1 METQLSQKPPFGAV
15 ASREPAGWVRFLH
28 KVLKFLHDFWRMHPL
43 GAIGAVIVAVLILVA
58 AFAPWLAPFGPKFT
72 GFDARIPPGDL
83 HWFGTDHLG
92 RDIFS
97 RVVWGSRLSL
107 YVGLVSVGVGVTFG
121 ALWGIV
127 TAYVGGVWDVVTQR
141 IVDVMMGFPPIILA
155 LGLMAALGV
164 SVDNV
169 VLALVV
175 LLTPSAARTMRAT
188 VLSLKEMT
196 YVESA
201 RAVGSSSMRVIF
213 RHLVPN
219 CLGTYIVLFTVNVA
233 YAIVVE
239 AALSF
244 LGLGSP
250 PDEPSW
256 GGMLYA
262 AIEDLERAPYIALF
276 PGVAICLVVFGLN
289 LLGDAIRD
297 MTDAKMRGRIGDE

>member
-1 METQLSQKPPFGAV
+1 MQDQATDFDTLAAAV
-15 ASREPAGWVRFLH
+15 RPEQGRAMRL
-28 KVLKFLHDFWRMHPL
+28 LKIFVSEHPL
-43 GAIGAVIVAVLILVA
+43 GAIGAVIVLFLIVVA
-58 AFAPWLAPFGPKFT
+58 AFAPWIAPYGPKVTDFEA
-72 GFDARIPPGDL
+72 FLPPGDV

-97 RVVWGSRLSL
+97 RVVWGSQLSL
-107 YVGLVSVGVGVTFG
+107 YVGLTSVGIGVTIG
-121 ALWGIV
+121 ALWGIG
-127 TAYVGGVWDVVTQR
+127 TAYLGGTIDVVTQR
-141 IVDVMMGFPPIILA
+141 VVDVLMGFPPIILA
-155 LGLMAALGV
+155 LGLMAVLGQ
-164 SVDNV
+164 SVNNV
-169 VLALVV
+169 VIALVI
-175 LLTPSAARTMRAT
+175 LLSPSAARTMRSS
-188 VLSLKEMT
+188 VLSLKEMA

-201 RAVGSSSMRVIF
+201 RALGASTLRVVF

-256 GGMLYA
+256 GGMLTA
-262 AIEDLERAPYIALF
+262 ATASLERAPWIAFF
-276 PGVAICLVVFGLN
+276 PGAAISLVVFGLN

-297 MTDAKMRGRIGDE
+297 MTDAKMRGSSDQS

>member
-1 METQLSQKPPFGAV
+1 MQDKVTEFDTLAAAWAEESRAV
-15 ASREPAGWVRFLH
+15 RLL
-28 KVLKFLHDFWRMHPL
+28 KVFVSEHPL
-43 GAIGAVIVAVLILVA
+43 GAIGAVIVLFLILVA
-58 AFAPWLAPFGPKFT
+58 MFAPWIAPYGPKVT
-72 GFDARIPPGDL
+72 DFDAFLPPNDQ

-97 RVVWGSRLSL
+97 RVVWGSQLSL
-107 YVGLVSVGVGVTFG
+107 YVGLTSVGVGVTLG
-121 ALWGIV
+121 ALWGIG
-127 TAYVGGVWDVVTQR
+127 TAYVGGTIDVITQR
-141 IVDVMMGFPPIILA
+141 VVDVLMGFPPIILA
-155 LGLMAALGV
+155 LGLMAVLGQ

-169 VLALVV
+169 VIALVI
-175 LLTPSAARTMRAT
+175 LLTPSAARTMRSS
-188 VLSLKEMT
+188 VLSLKEMA

-201 RAVGSSSMRVIF
+201 RALGASTLRVVF

-256 GGMLYA
+256 GGMLTA
-262 AIEDLERAPYIALF
+262 ATASLERAPWIAFF
-276 PGVAICLVVFGLN
+276 PGAAICLVVFGLN

-297 MTDAKMRGRIGDE
+297 MTDAKMRGRADLG

>member
-1 METQLSQKPPFGAV
+1 MQDHATDFDTLATAPAEE
-15 ASREPAGWVRFLH
+15 SRWLRTL
-28 KVLKFLHDFWRMHPL
+28 KVFVSEHPL
-43 GAIGAVIVAVLILVA
+43 GAIGAVIVLFLILVA
-58 AFAPWLAPFGPKFT
+58 IFAPWIAPYGPKVT
-72 GFDARIPPGDL
+72 DFDAFLPPSDA

-97 RVVWGSRLSL
+97 RVVWGSQLSL
-107 YVGLVSVGVGVTFG
+107 YVGITSVGVGVTIG
-121 ALWGIV
+121 ALWGIG
-127 TAYVGGVWDVVTQR
+127 TAYLGGTIDVVTQR
-141 IVDVMMGFPPIILA
+141 IVDVLMGFPPIILA
-155 LGLMAALGV
+155 LGLMAALGQ
-164 SVDNV
+164 SVNNV
-169 VLALVV
+169 IIALVI
-175 LLTPSAARTMRAT
+175 LLSPSAARTMRSS
-188 VLSLKEMT
+188 VLSLKEMA

-201 RAVGSSSMRVIF
+201 RALGASTMRVVF

-256 GGMLYA
+256 GGMLTA
-262 AIEDLERAPYIALF
+262 ATASLERAPWIAFF
-276 PGVAICLVVFGLN
+276 PGAAISLVVFGLN

-297 MTDAKMRGRIGDE
+297 MTDAKMRGRSDQG

>member
-1 METQLSQKPPFGAV
+1 MQDKVTEFDTLAAAWAEESRAV
-15 ASREPAGWVRFLH
+15 RLL
-28 KVLKFLHDFWRMHPL
+28 KVFVSEHPL
-43 GAIGAVIVAVLILVA
+43 GAIGAVIVLFLILVA
-58 AFAPWLAPFGPKFT
+58 IFAPWIAPYGPKVT
-72 GFDARIPPGDL
+72 DFDAFLPPNDQ

-97 RVVWGSRLSL
+97 RVVWGSQLSL
-107 YVGLVSVGVGVTFG
+107 YVGLTSVGVGVTLG
-121 ALWGIV
+121 ALWGIG
-127 TAYVGGVWDVVTQR
+127 TAYVGGTIDVVTQR
-141 IVDVMMGFPPIILA
+141 VVDVLMGFPPIILA
-155 LGLMAALGV
+155 LGLMAVLGQ
-164 SVDNV
+164 SVNNV
-169 VLALVV
+169 VIALVI
-175 LLTPSAARTMRAT
+175 LLTPSAARTMRSS
-188 VLSLKEMT
+188 VLSLKEMA

-201 RAVGSSSMRVIF
+201 RALGASTLRVVF

-256 GGMLYA
+256 GGMLTA
-262 AIEDLERAPYIALF
+262 ATATLERAPWIAFF
-276 PGVAICLVVFGLN
+276 PGAAICLVVFGLN

-297 MTDAKMRGRIGDE
+297 MTDAKMRGRADLG

>member
-1 METQLSQKPPFGAV
+1 MQDQVTDFESLST
-15 ASREPAGWVRFLH
+15 EAGEENRFVSFL
-28 KVLKFLHDFWRMHPL
+28 KVFVSEHPL
-43 GAIGAVIVAVLILVA
+43 GAIGAVIVLFLIMVA
-58 AFAPWLAPFGPKFT
+58 IFAPWIAPYGPKVTDFEA
-72 GFDARIPPGDL
+72 FMPPSDQ

-97 RVVWGSRLSL
+97 RVVWGSQLSL
-107 YVGLVSVGVGVTFG
+107 YVGLTSVGVGVTIG
-121 ALWGIV
+121 ALWGIG
-127 TAYVGGVWDVVTQR
+127 TAYLGGTIDVVTQR
-141 IVDVMMGFPPIILA
+141 VVDVLMGFPPIILA
-155 LGLMAALGV
+155 LGLMAVLGQ
-164 SVDNV
+164 SVNNV
-169 VLALVV
+169 IIALVI
-175 LLTPSAARTMRAT
+175 LLSPSAARTMRSS
-188 VLSLKEMT
+188 VLSLKEMA

-201 RAVGSSSMRVIF
+201 RALGASTMRVVF

-256 GGMLYA
+256 GGMLTA
-262 AIEDLERAPYIALF
+262 ATESLERAPWIAFF
-276 PGVAICLVVFGLN
+276 PGAAISLVVFGLN

-297 MTDAKMRGRIGDE
+297 MTDAKMRGRTDQG

>member
-1 METQLSQKPPFGAV
+1 MQDKVTEFDTLAAAWAEESRAV
-15 ASREPAGWVRFLH
+15 RLL
-28 KVLKFLHDFWRMHPL
+28 KVFVSEHPL
-43 GAIGAVIVAVLILVA
+43 GAIGAVIVLFLILVA
-58 AFAPWLAPFGPKFT
+58 MFAPWIAPYGPKVT
-72 GFDARIPPGDL
+72 DFDAFLPPNDQ

-97 RVVWGSRLSL
+97 RVVWGSQLSL
-107 YVGLVSVGVGVTFG
+107 YVGLTSVGVGVTLG
-121 ALWGIV
+121 ALWGIG
-127 TAYVGGVWDVVTQR
+127 TAYVGGTIDVITQR
-141 IVDVMMGFPPIILA
+141 VVDVLMGFPPIILA
-155 LGLMAALGV
+155 LGLMAVLGQ
-164 SVDNV
+164 SVNNV
-169 VLALVV
+169 VIALVI
-175 LLTPSAARTMRAT
+175 LLTPSAARTMRSS
-188 VLSLKEMT
+188 VLSLKEMA

-201 RAVGSSSMRVIF
+201 RALGASTLRVVF

-256 GGMLYA
+256 GGMLTA
-262 AIEDLERAPYIALF
+262 ATASLERAPWIAFF
-276 PGVAICLVVFGLN
+276 PGAAISLVVFGLN

-297 MTDAKMRGRIGDE
+297 MTDAKMRGRTDQA

>member
-1 METQLSQKPPFGAV
+1 MQDKVTEFDTLAAAWAEESRAV
-15 ASREPAGWVRFLH
+15 RLL
-28 KVLKFLHDFWRMHPL
+28 KVFVSEHPL
-43 GAIGAVIVAVLILVA
+43 GAIGAVIVLFLILVA
-58 AFAPWLAPFGPKFT
+58 MFAPWIAPYGPKVT
-72 GFDARIPPGDL
+72 DFDAFLPPNDQ

-97 RVVWGSRLSL
+97 RVVWGSQLSL
-107 YVGLVSVGVGVTFG
+107 YVGLTSVGVGVTLG
-121 ALWGIV
+121 ALWGIG
-127 TAYVGGVWDVVTQR
+127 TAYVGGTIDVVTQR
-141 IVDVMMGFPPIILA
+141 VVDVLMGFPPIILA
-155 LGLMAALGV
+155 LGLMAVLGQ
-164 SVDNV
+164 SVNNV
-169 VLALVV
+169 VIALVI
-175 LLTPSAARTMRAT
+175 LLTPSAARTMRSS
-188 VLSLKEMT
+188 VLSLKEMA

-201 RAVGSSSMRVIF
+201 RALGASTLRVVF

-256 GGMLYA
+256 GGMLTA
-262 AIEDLERAPYIALF
+262 ATATLERAPWIAFF
-276 PGVAICLVVFGLN
+276 PGAAICLVVFGLN

-297 MTDAKMRGRIGDE
+297 MTDAKMRGRADLG

>member
-1 METQLSQKPPFGAV
+1 ME
-15 ASREPAGWVRFLH
+15 EPAITTDDALALTAAHGESRRVRTL
-28 KVLKFLHDFWRMHPL
+28 KVFFGDHPL
-43 GAIGAVIVAVLILVA
+43 GAIGAVIVAALIIVA
-58 AFAPWLAPFGPKFT
+58 IFASWIAPYGPKVT
-72 GFDARIPPGDL
+72 DFDAFLSPGDA

-97 RVVWGSRLSL
+97 RVVWGSQLSL
-107 YVGLVSVGVGVTFG
+107 YVGLTSVGVGVTLG
-121 ALWGIV
+121 ALWGI
-127 TAYVGGVWDVVTQR
+127 TSAYLGGAIDVITQR
-141 IVDVMMGFPPIILA
+141 IVDVLMGFPPIILA
-155 LGLMAALGV
+155 LSMMAMLGQ
-164 SVDNV
+164 SVNNV
-169 VLALVV
+169 IITLVI
-175 LLTPSAARTMRAT
+175 LLSPSAARTMRSS
-188 VLSLKEMT
+188 VLSLKELT

-201 RAVGSSSMRVIF
+201 RAVGSSTARVVF

-256 GGMLYA
+256 GGMLTA
-262 AIEDLERAPYIALF
+262 ATATLERAPWIAFF
-276 PGVAICLVVFGLN
+276 PGLAICLVVFGLN

-297 MTDAKMRGRIGDE
+297 MTDAKMRGSTSQE

>member
-1 METQLSQKPPFGAV
+1 MQDHVTEFDTLTA
-15 ASREPAGWVRFLH
+15 AAAEESRFVRL
-28 KVLKFLHDFWRMHPL
+28 LKMFVTEHPL
-43 GAIGAVIVAVLILVA
+43 GAIGAVIVLFLILVA
-58 AFAPWLAPFGPKFT
+58 IFAPWIAPYGPKVTDFEA
-72 GFDARIPPGDL
+72 FLPPGDR

-97 RVVWGSRLSL
+97 RVVWGSQLSL
-107 YVGLVSVGVGVTFG
+107 YVGLTSVGVGVTIG

-127 TAYVGGVWDVVTQR
+127 TAYLGGTIDVVTQR
-141 IVDVMMGFPPIILA
+141 VVDVLMGFPPIILA
-155 LGLMAALGV
+155 LGLMAALGQ
-164 SVDNV
+164 SVNNV
-169 VLALVV
+169 IIALVI
-175 LLTPSAARTMRAT
+175 LLSPSAARTMRSS
-188 VLSLKEMT
+188 VLSLKEMA

-201 RAVGSSSMRVIF
+201 RALGASTWRVVF

-256 GGMLYA
+256 GGMLTA
-262 AIEDLERAPYIALF
+262 ATASLERAPWIAFF
-276 PGVAICLVVFGLN
+276 PGAAISLVVFGLN

-297 MTDAKMRGRIGDE
+297 MTDAKMRGRTDQG

>member
-1 METQLSQKPPFGAV
+1 MQDQVTDFESLST
-15 ASREPAGWVRFLH
+15 EAGEENRFVSFL
-28 KVLKFLHDFWRMHPL
+28 KVFVSEHPL
-43 GAIGAVIVAVLILVA
+43 GAIGAVIVLFLIMVA
-58 AFAPWLAPFGPKFT
+58 IFAPWIAPYGPKVTDFEA
-72 GFDARIPPGDL
+72 FLPPNDQ

-97 RVVWGSRLSL
+97 RVVWGSQLSL
-107 YVGLVSVGVGVTFG
+107 YVGLTSVGVGVTIG
-121 ALWGIV
+121 ALWGIG
-127 TAYVGGVWDVVTQR
+127 TAYLGGTIDVVTQR
-141 IVDVMMGFPPIILA
+141 VVDVLMGFPPIILA
-155 LGLMAALGV
+155 LGLMAVLGQ
-164 SVDNV
+164 SVNNV
-169 VLALVV
+169 IIALVI
-175 LLTPSAARTMRAT
+175 LLSPSAARTMRSS
-188 VLSLKEMT
+188 VLSLKEMA

-201 RAVGSSSMRVIF
+201 RALGASTMRVVF

-256 GGMLYA
+256 GGMLTA
-262 AIEDLERAPYIALF
+262 ATASLERAPWIAFF
-276 PGVAICLVVFGLN
+276 PGAAISLVVFGLN

-297 MTDAKMRGRIGDE
+297 MTDAKMRGRTDQG

>member
-1 METQLSQKPPFGAV
+1 MQDQVTEFDTLAAAADEENRLVG
-15 ASREPAGWVRFLH
+15 FL
-28 KVLKFLHDFWRMHPL
+28 KVFVKEHPL
-43 GAIGAVIVAVLILVA
+43 GAIGAVIVLFLVLVA
-58 AFAPWLAPFGPKFT
+58 MFAPWIAPYGPKVTDFEA
-72 GFDARIPPGDL
+72 FLPPNDQ

-97 RVVWGSRLSL
+97 RVVWGSQLSL
-107 YVGLVSVGVGVTFG
+107 YVGLTSVGIGVTIG
-121 ALWGIV
+121 ALWGIG
-127 TAYVGGVWDVVTQR
+127 TAYLGGTIDVVTQR
-141 IVDVMMGFPPIILA
+141 VVDVLMGFPPIILA
-155 LGLMAALGV
+155 LGLMAVLGQ
-164 SVDNV
+164 SVNNV
-169 VLALVV
+169 VIALVI
-175 LLTPSAARTMRAT
+175 LLSPSAARTMRSS
-188 VLSLKEMT
+188 VLSLKEMA

-201 RAVGSSSMRVIF
+201 RALGASTLRVVF

-256 GGMLYA
+256 GGMLTA
-262 AIEDLERAPYIALF
+262 ATASLERAPWIAFF
-276 PGVAICLVVFGLN
+276 PGAAISLVVFGLN

-297 MTDAKMRGRIGDE
+297 MTDAKMRGSTDQG

>member
-1 METQLSQKPPFGAV
+1 MQDKVTEFDTLAAAWAEDSRAV
-15 ASREPAGWVRFLH
+15 RLL
-28 KVLKFLHDFWRMHPL
+28 KVFVSEHPL
-43 GAIGAVIVAVLILVA
+43 GAIGAVIVLFLILVA
-58 AFAPWLAPFGPKFT
+58 MFAPWIAPYGPKVTDFAA
-72 GFDARIPPGDL
+72 FLPPNNQ

-97 RVVWGSRLSL
+97 RVVWGSQLSL
-107 YVGLVSVGVGVTFG
+107 YVGLTSVGVGVTLG
-121 ALWGIV
+121 ALWGIG
-127 TAYVGGVWDVVTQR
+127 TAYVGGTIDVVTQR
-141 IVDVMMGFPPIILA
+141 VVDVLMGFPPIILA
-155 LGLMAALGV
+155 LGLMAVLGQ
-164 SVDNV
+164 SVNNV
-169 VLALVV
+169 VIALVI
-175 LLTPSAARTMRAT
+175 LLTPSAARTMRSS
-188 VLSLKEMT
+188 VLSLKEMA

-201 RAVGSSSMRVIF
+201 RALGASTLRVVF

-256 GGMLYA
+256 GGMLTA
-262 AIEDLERAPYIALF
+262 ATASLERAPWIAFF
-276 PGVAICLVVFGLN
+276 PGAAISLVVFGLN

-297 MTDAKMRGRIGDE
+297 MTDAKMRGRADLG

>member
-1 METQLSQKPPFGAV
+1 MANTV
-15 ASREPAGWVRFLH
+15 ITTEPAATEEESWWKRAI
-28 KVLKFLHDFWRMHPL
+28 KVFFSEHPL
-43 GAIGAVIVAVLILVA
+43 GAIGAVIVFALITLA
-58 AFAPWLAPFGPKFT
+58 IFASWIAPFGPKVT
-72 GFDARIPPGDL
+72 DFDAFLPPNDM

-97 RVVWGSRLSL
+97 RVVWGSQLSL
-107 YVGLVSVGVGVTFG
+107 YVGLTSVGIGVTIG
-121 ALWGIV
+121 ALWGI
-127 TAYVGGVWDVVTQR
+127 TSAYLGGIVDMITQR
-141 IVDVMMGFPPIILA
+141 IVDVLMGFPPIILA
-155 LGLMAALGV
+155 LSMMAMLGQ
-164 SVDNV
+164 SVNNV
-169 VLALVV
+169 IITLVI
-175 LLTPSAARTMRAT
+175 LLSPSAARTMRSS
-188 VLSLKEMT
+188 VLSLKELT

-201 RAVGSSSMRVIF
+201 RAVGASTARVVF

-256 GGMLYA
+256 GGMLTA
-262 AIEDLERAPYIALF
+262 ATPSLERAPWIAFF

-297 MTDAKMRGRIGDE
+297 MTDAKMRGSSENE

>member
-1 METQLSQKPPFGAV
+1 MQDRVTEFDTLV
-15 ASREPAGWVRFLH
+15 AAAHEENRLLRFL
-28 KVLKFLHDFWRMHPL
+28 KVFVSEHPL
-43 GAIGAVIVAVLILVA
+43 GAIGAVIVFFLIVVA
-58 AFAPWLAPFGPKFT
+58 IFAPWIAPYGPKVTDFEA
-72 GFDARIPPGDL
+72 FLPPNDQ

-97 RVVWGSRLSL
+97 RVVWGSQLSL
-107 YVGLVSVGVGVTFG
+107 YVGLTSVGIGVTIG
-121 ALWGIV
+121 ALWGIG
-127 TAYVGGVWDVVTQR
+127 TAYLGGTIDVVTQR
-141 IVDVMMGFPPIILA
+141 VVDVLMGFPPIILA
-155 LGLMAALGV
+155 LGLMAVLGQ
-164 SVDNV
+164 SVNNV
-169 VLALVV
+169 VIALVI
-175 LLTPSAARTMRAT
+175 LLSPSAARTMRSS
-188 VLSLKEMT
+188 VLSLKEMA

-201 RAVGSSSMRVIF
+201 RALGASTLRVVF

-256 GGMLYA
+256 GGMLTA
-262 AIEDLERAPYIALF
+262 ATASLERAPWIAFF
-276 PGVAICLVVFGLN
+276 PGAAISLVVFGLN

-297 MTDAKMRGRIGDE
+297 MTDAKMRGSTDQG

>member
-1 METQLSQKPPFGAV
+1 MQDHVTDFDTLTAAAAEE
-15 ASREPAGWVRFLH
+15 SRFVRL
-28 KVLKFLHDFWRMHPL
+28 LKMFVTEHPL
-43 GAIGAVIVAVLILVA
+43 GAIGAVIVLFLILVA
-58 AFAPWLAPFGPKFT
+58 IFAPWIAPYGPKVTDFEA
-72 GFDARIPPGDL
+72 FLPPGDR

-97 RVVWGSRLSL
+97 RVVWGSQLSL
-107 YVGLVSVGVGVTFG
+107 YVGLTSVGVGVTIG

-127 TAYVGGVWDVVTQR
+127 TAYLGGTIDVVTQR
-141 IVDVMMGFPPIILA
+141 VVDVLMGFPPIILA
-155 LGLMAALGV
+155 LGLMAALGQ
-164 SVDNV
+164 SVNNV
-169 VLALVV
+169 IIALVI
-175 LLTPSAARTMRAT
+175 LLSPSAARTMRSS
-188 VLSLKEMT
+188 VLSLKEMA

-201 RAVGSSSMRVIF
+201 RALGASTWRVVF

-256 GGMLYA
+256 GGMLTA
-262 AIEDLERAPYIALF
+262 ATASLERAPWIAFF
-276 PGVAICLVVFGLN
+276 PGAAISLVVFGLN

-297 MTDAKMRGRIGDE
+297 MTDAKMRGRTDQG

>member
-1 METQLSQKPPFGAV
+1 MQHQVTDLHTLAGAIPREESRAMRLLKV
-15 ASREPAGWVRFLH
+15 FASE
-28 KVLKFLHDFWRMHPL
+28 HPL
-43 GAIGAVIVAVLILVA
+43 GVIGAVIVLFLILVA
-58 AFAPWLAPFGPKFT
+58 MFAPWIAPYGPKVT
-72 GFDARIPPGDL
+72 DFDAFLPPNDQ

-97 RVVWGSRLSL
+97 RVVWGSQLSL
-107 YVGLVSVGVGVTFG
+107 YVGLTSVGVGVTIG
-121 ALWGIV
+121 ALWGIG
-127 TAYVGGVWDVVTQR
+127 TAYVGGTIDVVTQR
-141 IVDVMMGFPPIILA
+141 VVDVLMGFPPIILA
-155 LGLMAALGV
+155 LGLMAVLGQ
-164 SVDNV
+164 SVNNV
-169 VLALVV
+169 VIALVI
-175 LLTPSAARTMRAT
+175 LLTPSAARTMRSS
-188 VLSLKEMT
+188 VLSLKEMA

-201 RAVGSSSMRVIF
+201 RALGASTLRVVF

-256 GGMLYA
+256 GGMLTA
-262 AIEDLERAPYIALF
+262 ATASLERAPWIAFF
-276 PGVAICLVVFGLN
+276 PGAAISLVVFGLN

-297 MTDAKMRGRIGDE
+297 ITDAKMRGRSEQA